1 MPSVTTDVVPMI
13 TGGRAA
19 FASDEAT
26 FPVYEP
32 ASGQLIAH
40 VPRGREPEVAAAAS
54 AAHTAFPKWRSQPAS
69 VRGRLLSQ
77 IADDLEAE
85 HEDLANLLARETGN
99 AIRRQSRPEVQ
110 SAIDLLR
117 YFGGVATESKGETV
131 PLGDTVFNFTVREP
145 VGVVGA
151 MTPWNAPLQLA
162 VVKVAAA
169 IALGNTVVLKASEEA
184 PLTVLRFA
192 SIASRHLPG
201 GVLNVV
207 TGLGHEAGAALI
219 ADPRIQ
225 KLSFTGSTGVGRMVM
240 SAAADRIVPVSLELG
255 GKSPSIVF
263 PDADD
268 ERTARGLIDS
278 MRFPRQGQSCTAGT
292 RLLIHESVHDSV
304 LDKVAHALD
313 ELSVGDPL
321 DEATDVGS
329 IINSRQHERVRSFVD
344 GAVERGA
351 TVVRGGRDAQVSP
364 DLSGGHFY
372 APTIL
377 SDVRPEWDVVREEIF
392 GPVLVAMRWSD
403 ESEAIRMANDSAY
416 GLAAYVWT
424 KDVNTALR
432 TARSL
437 EAGWVQVN
445 RGLGQLPGMSYGGT
459 KASGLGR
466 EFSIE
471 GAIEAFTHR
480 KTITVGL

>member
-1 MPSVTTDVVPMI
+1 
-13 TGGRAA
+13 GGQVEI
-19 FASDEAT
+19 SQAT
-26 FPVYEP
+26 
-32 ASGQLIAH
+32 
-40 VPRGREPEVAAAAS
+40 AAARRAL
-54 AAHTAFPKWRSQPAS
+54 PGWRAQAAS
-69 VRGRLLSQ
+69 VRGRALCRV
-77 IADDLEAE
+77 ADELEAE
-85 HEDLANLLARETGN
+85 LEDVAVLLAQETGN

-110 SAIDLLR
+110 SAVDLLR
-117 YFGGVATESKGETV
+117 YFGGAAAESKGETV
-131 PLGDTVFNFTVREP
+131 PLGDAMLNYTLREP

-169 IALGNTVVLKASEEA
+169 IALGNTVVLKVSEEA

-192 SIASRHLPG
+192 WLASLHLPA

-207 TGLGHEAGAALI
+207 TGLGDEAGAALI
-219 ADPRIQ
+219 AEPGIQ
-225 KLSFTGSTGVGRMVM
+225 KLSFTGSTSVGHMVM
-240 SAAADRIVPVSLELG
+240 RAASDRIVPVSLELG

-268 ERTARGLIDS
+268 ERTAQGLVDS

-292 RLLIHESVHDSV
+292 RLLIHTSIYDSV
-304 LDKVAHALD
+304 LDKVAAALD
-313 ELSVGDPL
+313 RLVVGDPV
-321 DEATDVGS
+321 DERTDIGS
-329 IINSRQHERVRSFVD
+329 IINERQHDRVRFFVD
-344 GAVERGA
+344 GAVSQGA
-351 TVVRGGRDAQVSP
+351 EIVRGGHDVAVTP
-364 DLSGGHFY
+364 ELAPGHFY

-377 SDVRPEWDVVREEIF
+377 SGVRPDWDVAREEIF
-392 GPVLVAMRWSD
+392 GPVLVAMPWSE
-403 ESEAIRMANDSAY
+403 ESEAIRLANDSSY

-424 KDVNTALR
+424 KDISTALR
-432 TARSL
+432 AAHAI

-480 KTITVGL
+480 KTITVGI